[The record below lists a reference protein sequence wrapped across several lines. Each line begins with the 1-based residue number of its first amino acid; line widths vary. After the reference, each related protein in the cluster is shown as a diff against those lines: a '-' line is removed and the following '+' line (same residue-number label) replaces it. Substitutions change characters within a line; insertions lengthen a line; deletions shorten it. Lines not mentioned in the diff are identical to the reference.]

1 MNYQWDK
8 NKAQTNLRKHGIRF
22 ADAVSIF
29 QDDNAIT
36 VEDTNHGNEERYIT
50 IGSDAFGQ
58 ILVVVYTW
66 RSDNIRLISARKAKP
81 RERRQYEGHYED

>member
-1 MNYQWDK
+1 MNYQWDR
-8 NKAQTNLRKHGIRF
+8 NKAQTNFRKHGIRF

-50 IGSDAFGQ
+50 IGCDAFGQ

-66 RSDNIRLISARKAKP
+66 RSNIIRLISVQKATP
-81 RERRQYEGHYED
+81 RERRQYEEHYEG